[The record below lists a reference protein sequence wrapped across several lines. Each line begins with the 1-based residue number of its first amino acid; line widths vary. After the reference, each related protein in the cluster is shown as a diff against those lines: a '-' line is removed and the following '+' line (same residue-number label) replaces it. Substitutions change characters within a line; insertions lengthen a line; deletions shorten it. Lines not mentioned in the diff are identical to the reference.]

1 MLDRGP
7 EEKPPLAILVCH
19 PHPLFQ
25 GTMHNRVVL
34 HAAKTAA
41 RAGLPTLRFN
51 FRGVGLSES
60 EFDDGVGEREDVRA
74 ALDFL
79 QRRFPQT
86 ALCVIGF
93 SFGAWVGLDIG
104 AQDSRVVALIGLG
117 LPTNS
122 HDLDFLLNVRK
133 PKLIVQGTEDSF
145 GPKLQ
150 VESLFQALP
159 EPKWIHWVEGA
170 DHFFTGRLDEM
181 ESAVTA
187 FLQEVRGE
195 MVPG

>member
-1 MLDRGP
+1 MVTSSLLPCGSPSGILSRPGVQRALRHVWKQKSQQVHRWVDR
-7 EEKPPLAILVCH
+7 
-19 PHPLFQ
+19 
-25 GTMHNRVVL
+25 
-34 HAAKTAA
+34 
-41 RAGLPTLRFN
+41 
-51 FRGVGLSES
+51 ES